1 MPPGNKPLEDGEP
14 AQRVPVFG
22 PLRCRIQ
29 GAGGESRERD
39 ERERNTKLE
48 LKGNKTGHK
57 NNLQKFI
64 LFVRSPGGVQQQR

>member
-1 MPPGNKPLEDGEP
+1 M
-14 AQRVPVFG
+14 FG

-39 ERERNTKLE
+39 ERERNAKLE
-48 LKGNKTGHK
+48 QKGNKTGNK

-64 LFVRSPGGVQQQR
+64 LFVRSSDEQSTATVIHNAERVC